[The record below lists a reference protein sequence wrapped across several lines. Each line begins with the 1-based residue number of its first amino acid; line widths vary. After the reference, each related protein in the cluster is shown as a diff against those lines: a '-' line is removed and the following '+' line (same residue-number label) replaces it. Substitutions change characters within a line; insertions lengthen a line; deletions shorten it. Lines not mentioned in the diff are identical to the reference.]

1 MKKTLRTALA
11 VLTMTV
17 PTLALAQGDVTP
29 QDVGCIKIFTITI
42 CWF

>member
-1 MKKTLRTALA
+1 MNKNLRTALA

-17 PTLALAQGDVTP
+17 PTRALAQGDVTP
-29 QDVGCIKIFTITI
+29 QEVGCVKIFTITI